1 VLLARLSNQQE
12 SAMRNTY
19 LVYYDICDDKR
30 LRRVSRSAILAS
42 ICSILNLGAGEAR
55 DRLEEILD
63 LAA

>member
-1 VLLARLSNQQE
+1 
-12 SAMRNTY
+12 MRNTY